1 MKKIYNGSWEST
13 LLFKAR
19 TDSLEVNE
27 KKKKWGGDKDS
38 CEKCEIR
45 KERNTETLDHVLIE
59 CPEYKNERLNFETE
73 VKRSIGEREWEIIKQ
88 GEDKG
93 MKEILGLGDGGQK
106 MTDITKKYLAAIW
119 RKRNLNQKGQKNY
132 TAENKNSKNLET
144 GKHGDHNYHKV

>member
-1 MKKIYNGSWEST
+1 MSSCYSPG
-13 LLFKAR
+13 
-19 TDSLEVNE
+19 
-27 KKKKWGGDKDS
+27 GGDKDS

-73 VKRSIGEREWEIIKQ
+73 VKRSIREREWEIIKQ

-93 MKEILGLGDGGQK
+93 MKEILGLGDGGHK

-119 RKRNLNQKGQKNY
+119 RKRKLNQKGQKNR
-132 TAENKNSKNLET
+132 TAENKNSKSLET
-144 GKHGDHNYHKV
+144 EKHGDHSYHKI